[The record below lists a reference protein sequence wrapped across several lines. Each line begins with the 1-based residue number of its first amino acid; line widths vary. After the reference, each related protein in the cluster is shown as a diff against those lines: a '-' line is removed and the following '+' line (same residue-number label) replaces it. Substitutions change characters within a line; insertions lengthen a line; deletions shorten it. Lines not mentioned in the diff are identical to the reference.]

1 MSPRAATTPVDDIFP
16 DGEPASIVRR
26 APFADSPFVGERG
39 QKAQNKILEAALQVF
54 GEIGYHGCGVKRIT
68 EVSGYSRASFYQYF
82 SSKEDLF
89 RHLAGRVA
97 RLLNESAALLE
108 PVTADQAGWD
118 ALHEWLGRYSRIYDA
133 YEPVF
138 VTFQTAVQSDEMVA
152 SGAAVVFNRTL
163 DDVRRKVV
171 GSELSPAGI
180 SSVVRTVLQT
190 VARLNRETELLEVV
204 APTSSLDR
212 NRANVAYADVIHRS
226 LFGVLPDVNV
236 HTSTKRVKPLVRPA
250 LQVAG
255 PDDER
260 DPSHGP
266 AAQQTRAQLLDA
278 GHRVFVERGYYAT
291 RVADIV
297 KAAGVS
303 HGVFY
308 RYFDNKTQLF
318 RILAERASNQ
328 LRDALGTFPDLFGVS
343 TARRSTELRDW
354 LGRYAD
360 TFAAES
366 SIFTMWSEAISREP
380 SLIEVSAAL
389 IDACRVPLSRG
400 LAARTW
406 GDAEADGLVLLVLVD
421 AMTAHR
427 GPPTARIEPV
437 AEIIERGLLDGP
449 RTGARATKAAA
460 KRTSAKRAAAK
471 AVAGKPTAEKT
482 APKKPAAKKAATKKA
497 TAKKATGTTAP
508 PRRGRG
514 RPGPVDEPRRHD
526 VPVRSGQRGRP
537 RPRWAM
543 MLRCTSLVP
552 A

>member
-1 MSPRAATTPVDDIFP
+1 MSPRAATTSADDVLP
-16 DGEPASIVRR
+16 DGEPTSIVRR

-39 QKAQNKILEAALQVF
+39 QKAQSKILEAALQVF

-108 PVTADQAGWD
+108 PVTGDQAGWD
-118 ALHEWLGRYSRIYDA
+118 ALHAWLGRYSQIYDA

-152 SGAAVVFNRTL
+152 SGATVVFNRTL
-163 DDVRRKVV
+163 NDVRSKVV
-171 GSELSPAGI
+171 GSDLPAAGI
-180 SSVVRTVLQT
+180 DSVVRTVLQT
-190 VARLNRETELLEVV
+190 VVRLNRETELLEAV

-212 NRANVAYADVIHRS
+212 ARANVAYADVIHRS
-226 LFGVLPDVNV
+226 LFGVLPDVNI
-236 HTSTKRVKPLVRPA
+236 HTSTKRVKPLVRPTQT
-250 LQVAG
+250 LAG

-260 DPSHGP
+260 DPNHGP
-266 AAQQTRAQLLDA
+266 AAQQTRALLLDA

-328 LRDALGTFPDLFGVS
+328 LRDALATFPDLFGVGPK
-343 TARRSTELRDW
+343 RRSADLRDW
-354 LGRYAD
+354 LALYAE

-389 IDACRVPLSRG
+389 IDACRVRLTRG

-449 RTGARATKAAA
+449 RGATRATKAAA
-460 KRTSAKRAAAK
+460 TRTAARTATTTK
-471 AVAGKPTAEKT
+471 APA
-482 APKKPAAKKAATKKA
+482 KKPASKKASTTKPASKKGPTTKAASTKAAPKTSTSTKAGAKKA
-497 TAKKATGTTAP
+497 TASNRAAPKAAGSA
-508 PRRGRG
+508 RAGR
-514 RPGPVDEPRRHD
+514 
-526 VPVRSGQRGRP
+526 
-537 RPRWAM
+537 
-543 MLRCTSLVP
+543 
-552 A
+552 